1 MIRIPQVRVVD
12 EDGGQLGVM
21 PTQEALRLAQEKGY
35 DLVEVAPMAVP
46 PVVRLLDYGQYKYE
60 LTKREKEAK
69 RRQRAVT
76 FKEIR
81 LKPQI
86 GQQDFET
93 KVRRAIEFLEEGDRV
108 KVAVQFRGRQLTHA
122 HLGRDLLT
130 RFSDQVKEHGV
141 VERQPLLEGR
151 AMSIIVASNHKP
163 RPRVGSDATATT
175 PQAAETTQASA
186 TAQASATE

>member
-1 MIRIPQVRVVD
+1 MIRISQVRVVD

-46 PVVRLLDYGQYKYE
+46 PVARLLDYGQYKYE

-130 RFSDQVKEHGV
+130 RFSEQVKEHGI

-163 RPRVGSDATATT
+163 RPRL
-175 PQAAETTQASA
+175 ASSEA
-186 TAQASATE
+186 GEGAQAPATE

>member
-21 PTQEALRLAQEKGY
+21 PTNEALRLAQEKGY

-46 PVVRLLDYGQYKYE
+46 PVARLLDYGQYKYE
-60 LTKREKEAK
+60 LTKREKENK
-69 RRQRAVT
+69 RRQRSVT

-86 GQQDFET
+86 GQQDLET
-93 KVRRAIEFLEEGDRV
+93 KVRRAIQFLEEGDRV

-130 RFSDQVKEHGV
+130 KVSDLIKDHGV

-151 AMSIIVASNHKP
+151 SMSIIVASSHKP
-163 RPRVGSDATATT
+163 KPRQEVPADGAL
-175 PQAAETTQASA
+175 QAAAPES
-186 TAQASATE
+186 

>member
-1 MIRIPQVRVVD
+1 MIRVPQVRVVD

-21 PTQEALRLAQEKGY
+21 PTFEALRLAQEKGY

-46 PVVRLLDYGQYKYE
+46 PVARLLDFGQYKYE

-86 GQQDFET
+86 GQQDFDT

-130 RFSDQVKEHGV
+130 RFSDQIREHGI

-151 AMSIIVASNHKP
+151 AMSIVVASNHKP
-163 RPRVGSDATATT
+163 KPRPAPTQESAAA
-175 PQAAETTQASA
+175 QAAPPE
-186 TAQASATE
+186 

>member
-1 MIRIPQVRVVD
+1 MIRVPQVRVVD

-21 PTQEALRLAQEKGY
+21 PTLEALRLAQEKGY

-46 PVVRLLDYGQYKYE
+46 PVTRLLDYGQYKYE

-86 GQQDFET
+86 GQQDLET

-130 RFSDQVKEHGV
+130 KVSDLIKDHGV

-151 AMSIIVASNHKP
+151 SMSIIVASNHKP
-163 RPRVGSDATATT
+163 KPRPSAADEALQATA
-175 PQAAETTQASA
+175 PETSA
-186 TAQASATE
+186 

>member
-1 MIRIPQVRVVD
+1 MIRVPQLRVVD

-21 PTQEALRLAQEKGY
+21 PTSEALRLAQEKGY
-35 DLVEVAPMAVP
+35 DLVEVAPMAAP
-46 PVVRLLDYGQYKYE
+46 PVARLLDYGQYKYE

-93 KVRRAIEFLEEGDRV
+93 KVRRAIGFLEEGDRV

-122 HLGRDLLT
+122 HLGRELLV
-130 RFSDQVKEHGV
+130 RFSEQVKEHGAI
-141 VERQPLLEGR
+141 ERQPVLEGR
-151 AMSIIVASNHKP
+151 AMSIVLASNHKP
-163 RPRVGSDATATT
+163 RPRSAPAPHGAM
-175 PQAAETTQASA
+175 QAP
-186 TAQASATE
+186 ATE

>member
-1 MIRIPQVRVVD
+1 MIRVPQLRVVD

-21 PTQEALRLAQEKGY
+21 PTNEALRLAQEKGY
-35 DLVEVAPMAVP
+35 DLVEVAPNAVP
-46 PVVRLLDYGQYKYE
+46 PVARFLDFGQYKYE

-86 GQQDFET
+86 GQQDFDT
-93 KVRRAIEFLEEGDRV
+93 KVRRAIQFLEEGDRV

-122 HLGRDLLT
+122 HLGRELLT
-130 RFSDQVKEHGV
+130 RFSELIKDHGV

-151 AMSIIVASNHKP
+151 AMSIVVASSHKP
-163 RPRVGSDATATT
+163 KSRPESSRPESTRPAPAPEAGAV
-175 PQAAETTQASA
+175 QAA
-186 TAQASATE
+186 ATE

>member
-1 MIRIPQVRVVD
+1 MIRVPQLRVVD

-21 PTQEALRLAQEKGY
+21 PTNEALRLAQEKGY
-35 DLVEVAPMAVP
+35 DLVEVAPMAAP
-46 PVVRLLDYGQYKYE
+46 PVARLLDYGQYKYE

-93 KVRRAIEFLEEGDRV
+93 KVRRAIQFLAEGDRV

-130 RFSDQVKEHGV
+130 RFSDQVKEHGL

-163 RPRVGSDATATT
+163 RPRLPSGPAAEAAQT
-175 PQAAETTQASA
+175 AETTEASA